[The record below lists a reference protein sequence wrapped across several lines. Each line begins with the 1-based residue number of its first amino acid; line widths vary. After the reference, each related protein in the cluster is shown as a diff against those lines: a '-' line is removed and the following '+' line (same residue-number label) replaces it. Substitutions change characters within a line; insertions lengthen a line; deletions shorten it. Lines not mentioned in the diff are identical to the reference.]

1 MVDTERV
8 FDVLPHYIVLL
19 LSVFLVLAVVRE
31 FLGDLGFVIELLIV
45 LAVTVA
51 YPPLVRRLG
60 VAPESWAKR

>member
-8 FDVLPHYIVLL
+8 LDVLPHYIVLL

-31 FLGDLGFVIELLIV
+31 FLGDLGFAIELLIV